1 MKEQDFNFLWLF
13 NLLNKNIKTLFIILI
28 VTCFLSA
35 YVSLYVIKPKFKSS
49 VVIYP
54 TTTNS
59 ISQALLVEHNPY
71 RKDVLEFGEEEA
83 AEHLLQILNSDA
95 IRDSIIHRFD
105 LFTHYDIGLDAD
117 YPMTT
122 IFKMYQDLIKFK
134 KTKFNSI
141 EIVVLDH
148 SSEMAADIANEF
160 LILLDVVINNIRKNR
175 ALQALEVLNKRKD
188 LLYAKR
194 NLIQDSLE
202 YCRLN
207 GVIGT
212 TPQVE
217 RLTEQY
223 AIALSLNNLSGASRI
238 KKELDQLAK
247 YAGLHDML
255 LRKSRNIE
263 DELALVEFETE
274 RVEVDT
280 YYSLENKFIIN
291 RAYPAD
297 KKASPV
303 RWLIV
308 FCSLISVLTLFIIS
322 IAFLDLVTI
331 SKDVQS

>member
-28 VTCFLSA
+28 LTCFLSA

-71 RKDVLEFGEEEA
+71 RKDVLEFGEEEE

-148 SSEMAADIANEF
+148 SPEMAADIANEF

-263 DELALVEFETE
+263 DELALVEFEAE

>member
-1 MKEQDFNFLWLF
+1 MKDQDFNFLWLF
-13 NLLNKNIKTLFIILI
+13 NVLNKNIKSFCIVLI
-28 VTCFLSA
+28 VTVFCSA
-35 YVSLYVIKPKFKSS
+35 YISLYVIQPKYKSS

-71 RKDVLEFGEEEA
+71 RKDVLEFGEEQDV
-83 AEHLLQILNSDA
+83 EHLLQILNSDA

-105 LFTHYDIGLDAD
+105 LFTHYDVGLDSD

-122 IFKMYQDLIKFK
+122 MFKMYKDFIKFK

-148 SSEMAADIANEF
+148 NPEMSAAIANEI
-160 LILLDVVINNIRKNR
+160 LVLLDVVINNIRKNR
-175 ALQALEVLNKRKD
+175 ALQALEVLEKRKN
-188 LLYAKR
+188 LLYIKR

-202 YCRLN
+202 YYRSN
-207 GVIGT
+207 GIIGI

-223 AIALSLNNLSGASRI
+223 AIALSLNNVSGARRI

-247 YAGLHDML
+247 YAGVHDML
-255 LRKSRNIE
+255 LRKSYNIE
-263 DELALVEFETE
+263 DELALVEFEAE

-291 RAYPAD
+291 KAYPAD
-297 KKASPV
+297 KKSYPV

-308 FCSLISVLTLFIIS
+308 FCSVIAVVTLFIIS
-322 IAFLDLVTI
+322 IVTFELVTNP
-331 SKDVQS
+331 KDGVS